1 MKKTLLLVFVLLVVS
16 LVIGIEG
23 YVFVDLNSNGI
34 LDAEDQVVQGCLIS
48 NGIEIVSSDSG
59 GFYNISD
66 SNGFV
71 FLIKPDG
78 YVCSE
83 WYARGVEN
91 HDFLLTPIVENGVFA
106 VVNDIHYADDPD
118 LFYESLG
125 DREMIDNPDEYMTK
139 LVSILETIS
148 PDFIVC
154 NGDMGASIKDIDDE
168 TATRWAT
175 KVRDYLTVGDIPVYY
190 SVGNHETNKKKED
203 PYDIFH
209 NAYGPEYYS
218 FNSCGTHYIVLNTH
232 NVVDGSFIYE
242 IDSVQLEWL
251 RRDIESVALNTRI
264 IAFSHEPIFNLAKT
278 DNYYEMMQIF
288 ADECSYHISG
298 HRHTM
303 IEYFDAP
310 FVELT
315 CGAISGAWWEGPSP
329 TGDEYGFTLFEM
341 KRNDLNYCFVTLT
354 EDYSGWFD
362 MSRETPYSG
371 VEYIRFCTFPSVSDD
386 IEVLLNDRVFECDVL
401 KREMRFWS
409 EYYFNINLS
418 SCDDGLNEIVVRTE
432 DREFRKKLF
441 VRSAPVDI
449 KSMKANP
456 EYFEGAL
463 VLVSNCSN
471 TGQWGTTYTF
481 NDGSDTFMV
490 QITNLDIPFAISKDE
505 KYSLYGIFR
514 NNERVVDPLKLL
526 VAEGIVQE
534 E

>member
-1 MKKTLLLVFVLLVVS
+1 MKKTLLLVFILLAVS

-48 NGIEIVSSDSG
+48 NGIEIVSSDCY

-83 WYARGVEN
+83 WYVRGVET
-91 HDFLLTPIVENGVFA
+91 HDFSLIPVVEKGVFA

-125 DREMIDNPDEYMTK
+125 DREMIDNPDEYMYK
-139 LVSILETIS
+139 LVSILDTVK

-175 KVRDYLTVGDIPVYY
+175 KVKDYLTVGDVPVYY

-209 NAYGPEYYS
+209 NVYGPEYYS
-218 FNSCGTHYIVLNTH
+218 FNSFGTHCIVLNTH
-232 NVVDGSFIYE
+232 NIVEGKFVYEVDSA
-242 IDSVQLEWL
+242 QLEWL
-251 RRDIESVALNTRI
+251 KKDIELVPNNTRI
-264 IAFSHEPIFNLAKT
+264 VIFSHEPVFSLAKT
-278 DNYYEMMQIF
+278 DNYYELMQIF
-288 ADECSYHISG
+288 ADECSYHITG
-298 HRHTM
+298 HKHTM

-329 TGDEYGFTLFEM
+329 TGDEYGFTLFET

-354 EDYSGWFD
+354 EDHSGWFD
-362 MSRETPYSG
+362 MSRESPYSG
-371 VEYIRFCTFPSVSDD
+371 VEYIRFCTFPSESDD
-386 IEVLLNDRVFECDVL
+386 ILVLLNNSVVECDVL
-401 KREMRFWS
+401 KREMRFWT

-418 SCDDGLNEIVVRTE
+418 SCDDGLNEIVIRAG

-449 KSMKANP
+449 KSMKTNP
-456 EYFEGAL
+456 EYFEGSL

-481 NDGSDTFMV
+481 NDCSDTFMV

-514 NNERVVDPLKLL
+514 NSERVVDPLKLL

>member
-1 MKKTLLLVFVLLVVS
+1 MKKTLLLVFVLLVLS

-23 YVFVDLNSNGI
+23 HVFVDLNSNGI

-251 RRDIESVALNTRI
+251 KRDIESVALNTRI
-264 IAFSHEPIFNLAKT
+264 IVFSHEPIFNLAKT

-371 VEYIRFCTFPSVSDD
+371 VEYVRFCTFPSVSDD

-401 KREMRFWS
+401 KREMRFWC
-409 EYYFNINLS
+409 EYYFNVNLS
-418 SCDDGLNEIVVRTE
+418 SFPDGLNEIVVRVG
-432 DREFRKKLF
+432 DKEFRKKLF

>member
-251 RRDIESVALNTRI
+251 KRDIESVALNTRI
-264 IAFSHEPIFNLAKT
+264 IVFSHEPIFNLAKT

-371 VEYIRFCTFPSVSDD
+371 VEYVRFCTFPSVSDD

-401 KREMRFWS
+401 KREMRFWC
-409 EYYFNINLS
+409 EYYFNVNLS
-418 SCDDGLNEIVVRTE
+418 SFPDGLNEIVVRVG
-432 DREFRKKLF
+432 DKEFRKKLF

>member
-34 LDAEDQVVQGCLIS
+34 HDAEDQVVQGCLIS
-48 NGIEIVSSDSG
+48 NGIEIVPSDSG

-66 SNGFV
+66 SNGFL

-78 YVCSE
+78 YVCNE

-209 NAYGPEYYS
+209 NAYGPKYYS

-264 IAFSHEPIFNLAKT
+264 IVFSHEPIFNLAKT

-371 VEYIRFCTFPSVSDD
+371 VEYVRFCTFPSVSDD
-386 IEVLLNDRVFECDVL
+386 IEVLLNDHVFECDVL
-401 KREMRFWS
+401 KREMSYWC
-409 EYYFNINLS
+409 EYYFNLNLS
-418 SCDDGLNEIVVRTE
+418 SCGDGLNEIVVRVG
-432 DREFRKKLF
+432 DKEFRKKLF

-449 KSMKANP
+449 KSMKTNP

-471 TGQWGTTYTF
+471 AGQWGTTYTF

-526 VAEGIVQE
+526 VAEGIAQE

>member
-66 SNGFV
+66 SNSFV

-264 IAFSHEPIFNLAKT
+264 IVFSHEPIFNLAKT

-386 IEVLLNDRVFECDVL
+386 IEVLLNDRVFECAVL
-401 KREMRFWS
+401 KREMR
-409 EYYFNINLS
+409 
-418 SCDDGLNEIVVRTE
+418 D
-432 DREFRKKLF
+432 
-441 VRSAPVDI
+441 
-449 KSMKANP
+449 
-456 EYFEGAL
+456 
-463 VLVSNCSN
+463 
-471 TGQWGTTYTF
+471 
-481 NDGSDTFMV
+481 
-490 QITNLDIPFAISKDE
+490 
-505 KYSLYGIFR
+505 
-514 NNERVVDPLKLL
+514 
-526 VAEGIVQE
+526 
-534 E
+534 

>member
-264 IAFSHEPIFNLAKT
+264 IVFSHEPIFNLAKT

-371 VEYIRFCTFPSVSDD
+371 VEYVRFCTFPSVSDD

-401 KREMRFWS
+401 KREMRFWC
-409 EYYFNINLS
+409 EYYFNVNLS
-418 SCDDGLNEIVVRTE
+418 SFPDGLNEIVVRVG
-432 DREFRKKLF
+432 DKEFRKKLF

>member
-251 RRDIESVALNTRI
+251 KRDIESVALNARI
-264 IAFSHEPIFNLAKT
+264 IVFSHEPIFNLAKT

-371 VEYIRFCTFPSVSDD
+371 VEYVRFCTFPSVSDD

-401 KREMRFWS
+401 KREMRFWC
-409 EYYFNINLS
+409 EYYFNVNLS
-418 SCDDGLNEIVVRTE
+418 SFPDGLNEIVVRVG
-432 DREFRKKLF
+432 DKEFRKKLF

>member
-168 TATRWAT
+168 IATRWAT

-251 RRDIESVALNTRI
+251 KRDIESVALNARI
-264 IAFSHEPIFNLAKT
+264 IVFSHEPIFNLAKT

-371 VEYIRFCTFPSVSDD
+371 VEYVRFCTFPSVSDD

-401 KREMRFWS
+401 KREMRFWC
-409 EYYFNINLS
+409 EYYFNVNLS
-418 SCDDGLNEIVVRTE
+418 SFPDGLNEIVVRVG
-432 DREFRKKLF
+432 DKEFRKKLF

-456 EYFEGAL
+456 EYFEGSL

-471 TGQWGTTYTF
+471 TGQWGKTYTF

-526 VAEGIVQE
+526 VAEGIAQE

>member
-264 IAFSHEPIFNLAKT
+264 IVFSHEPIFNLAKT

-371 VEYIRFCTFPSVSDD
+371 VEYVRFCTFPSVSDD

-401 KREMRFWS
+401 KREMRFWC
-409 EYYFNINLS
+409 EYYFNVNLS
-418 SCDDGLNEIVVRTE
+418 SFPDGLNEIVVRVG
-432 DREFRKKLF
+432 DKEFRKKLF

-526 VAEGIVQE
+526 VAEEFVQE

>member
-251 RRDIESVALNTRI
+251 KRDIESVALNTRI
-264 IAFSHEPIFNLAKT
+264 IVFSHEPIFNLAKT

-371 VEYIRFCTFPSVSDD
+371 VEYVRFCTFPSVSDD

-401 KREMRFWS
+401 KREMRFWC
-409 EYYFNINLS
+409 EYYFNVNLS
-418 SCDDGLNEIVVRTE
+418 SFPDGLNEIVVRVG
-432 DREFRKKLF
+432 DKEFRKKLF

-526 VAEGIVQE
+526 VAEGIAQE

>member
-209 NAYGPEYYS
+209 NVYGPEYYS

-264 IAFSHEPIFNLAKT
+264 IVFSHEPIFNLAKT

-371 VEYIRFCTFPSVSDD
+371 VEYVRFCTFPSVSDD

-401 KREMRFWS
+401 KREMRFWC
-409 EYYFNINLS
+409 EYYFNVNLS
-418 SCDDGLNEIVVRTE
+418 SFPDGLNEIVVRVG
-432 DREFRKKLF
+432 DKEFRKKLF